1 MVVTAIKEMPAM
13 TSQTEGWLIV
23 QAEAGHCEILPLDQG
38 KNQQR
43 ENAKTWGP
51 YKSQGEAIAKRVGL
65 IRAGQCKP
73 V

>member
-1 MVVTAIKEMPAM
+1 M

-23 QAEAGHCEILPLDQG
+23 QAEAGYCEVVPLDQV
-38 KNQQR
+38 NHQQR
-43 ENAKTWGP
+43 EHAKTWGP
-51 YKSQGEAIAKRVGL
+51 YESQAEAMAKRVGL